1 MALHNCKS
9 LRTFEANALKELNII
24 CNQMKKYIGCGFAPV
39 IQTTLTYFSNIFT
52 EEKKRDHNDMFD
64 FGGKFIIP
72 IKMRNFDSIHKTI
85 DYVIIPEIFT
95 EYIMEKQGVE
105 YRDASQ
111 YLYCKSLPTSHHLAI
126 LVDDKNVMF
135 STNVKKAGQNI
146 IVQVVKNNIAFER
159 SRVIVNS
166 ANTHLMHDGTIAL
179 AIAHGGVLIQNES
192 DVYIT
197 KNGPLNIGDVIPAS
211 PGKLHCLHLFHGVP
225 PRWEVDKPEEDLIQ
239 KIVCETLFLADN
251 YGCKSISIPVFS
263 CRKYSSGPASVKKS
277 VKSILLA
284 IFKSTTKLQH
294 LDIIAID
301 TGTLHQL
308 IKTIESLL
316 KKKPSLLDEKV

>member
-1 MALHNCKS
+1 
-9 LRTFEANALKELNII
+9 
-24 CNQMKKYIGCGFAPV
+24 
-39 IQTTLTYFSNIFT
+39 
-52 EEKKRDHNDMFD
+52 
-64 FGGKFIIP
+64 
-72 IKMRNFDSIHKTI
+72 MRKFDSIHKTI
-85 DYVIIPEIFT
+85 DFVIIPEIFT

-111 YLYCKSLPTSHHLAI
+111 YLYCKSLPTSHHLDM

-135 STNVKKAGQNI
+135 STKVKKAGQNI

-159 SRVIVNS
+159 SHVIVNS
-166 ANTHLMHDGTIAL
+166 TNTPLMHNGTIAL
-179 AIAHGGVLIQNES
+179 AQHGGVLIQNES

-211 PGKLHCLHLFHGVP
+211 PGNLHCLRPFHGVP
-225 PRWEVDKPEEDLIQ
+225 SRWEVDKPEEDLIQ

-263 CRKYSSGPASVKKS
+263 CGKYSSGPASVKKS

-284 IFKSTTKLQH
+284 IFKSTYEVTTSRYYSYCCH
-294 LDIIAID
+294 
-301 TGTLHQL
+301 
-308 IKTIESLL
+308 
-316 KKKPSLLDEKV
+316 

>member
-1 MALHNCKS
+1 
-9 LRTFEANALKELNII
+9 
-24 CNQMKKYIGCGFAPV
+24 
-39 IQTTLTYFSNIFT
+39 
-52 EEKKRDHNDMFD
+52 
-64 FGGKFIIP
+64 
-72 IKMRNFDSIHKTI
+72 
-85 DYVIIPEIFT
+85 
-95 EYIMEKQGVE
+95 
-105 YRDASQ
+105 
-111 YLYCKSLPTSHHLAI
+111 
-126 LVDDKNVMF
+126 
-135 STNVKKAGQNI
+135 
-146 IVQVVKNNIAFER
+146 
-159 SRVIVNS
+159 
-166 ANTHLMHDGTIAL
+166 MHDGTIAL
-179 AIAHGGVLIQNES
+179 AIAQHGGVLIQNES

-211 PGKLHCLHLFHGVP
+211 PGNLHCLHLFHGVP

-294 LDIIAID
+294 LDIIRIVAID

-316 KKKPSLLDEKV
+316 KKKPSLLDEKVYLFYIVWVCAYVCVLSLHFRL